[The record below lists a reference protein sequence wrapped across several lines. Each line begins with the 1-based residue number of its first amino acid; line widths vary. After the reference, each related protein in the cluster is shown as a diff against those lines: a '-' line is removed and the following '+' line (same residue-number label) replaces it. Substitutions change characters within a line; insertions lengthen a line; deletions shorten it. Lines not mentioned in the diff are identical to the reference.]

1 MDQVGYNDVCA
12 AFENLLDVMGENG
25 ADDAATN
32 AAQNAFEFFAG
43 NTIIVEENDE
53 DE

>member
-1 MDQVGYNDVCA
+1 MDQIGYNDVYA

-25 ADDAATN
+25 ADGAVMD
-32 AAQNAFEFFAG
+32 AAQNAFDSFTE

-53 DE
+53 D